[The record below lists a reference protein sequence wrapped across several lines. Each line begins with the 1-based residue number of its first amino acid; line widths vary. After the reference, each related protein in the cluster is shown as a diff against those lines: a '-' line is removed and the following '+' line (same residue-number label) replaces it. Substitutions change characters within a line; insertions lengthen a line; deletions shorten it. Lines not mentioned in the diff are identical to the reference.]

1 MNNKSIW
8 DNFFDDSIFKPINKN
23 IETDVAIIGGGITG
37 LSIAYF
43 LKSSN
48 LDVCLFERNK
58 IGAGITSKTTAKI
71 TYLEEGLISKIKNI
85 YNKKVAYDYYS
96 SQKHAINLLE
106 NIINENKIEC
116 DFKKVYSYYFATNQ
130 KDIQKIKEEETLIK
144 SFNEDVRVVH
154 NLPDGLKILYG
165 ITVPNTYIF
174 NPIKYLNSIKNIIKN
189 KINIYEN
196 SKVTKFDK
204 IEDFYILKVN
214 NFTVKAK
221 YVVVSSHYPY
231 FLFPYLM
238 PLKCSLEKSYI
249 GVFKTKE
256 ESNFS
261 AISESNP
268 VLSVRYLEC
277 NKDKY
282 KLILTGSHNII
293 NNLNEENNFKEIC
306 KKEPD
311 YIWSNIDI
319 MTKDSMPYIG
329 SISKNLFIATGYNTW
344 GMTNG
349 TLAGEIISD
358 KILKRENEYAKLF
371 NPKRHNNLNTIIKY
385 PLYAIFSSYA
395 LINSKINKNKS
406 WYKNVTFKKING
418 INVGIYKD
426 ELGKNHIVKTNCPHL
441 GCTLIFNSIEK
452 TWDCPCH
459 ASRFD
464 IDGNVISGPSNYDIS
479 FK

>member
-8 DNFFDDSIFKPINKN
+8 DNFYDAESIKQIENN
-23 IETDVAIIGGGITG
+23 IEIDVAIIGGGITG
-37 LSIAYF
+37 LSIGYF
-43 LKSSN
+43 LKNSD
-48 LDVCLFERNK
+48 LDVCIFERNK
-58 IGAGITSKTTAKI
+58 VGSGITSKTTAKI
-71 TYLEEGLISKIKNI
+71 TYLEQGLIAKIKNI
-85 YNKKVAYDYYS
+85 YNEKVAYSYYS
-96 SQKHAINLLE
+96 SQKHAISLLE
-106 NIINENKIEC
+106 NIINKNKIDC
-116 DFKKVYSYYFATNQ
+116 DLKRVYSYYFATNN
-130 KDIQKIKEEETLIK
+130 KDIQKIKDEEELLK
-144 SFNEDVRVVH
+144 NFNEDVRVIY
-154 NLPDGLKILYG
+154 NLPDGLKIHYG

-174 NPIKYLNSIKNIIKN
+174 NPIKYLQAIKKIIKN
-189 KINIYEN
+189 KVNIYEN

-204 IEDFYILKVN
+204 VGDFYILKVN
-214 NFTVKAK
+214 NLTVKAK
-221 YVVVSSHYPY
+221 YVVVASHYPY

-256 ESNFS
+256 KSNFS

-268 VLSVRYLEC
+268 VLSIRYLEH

-282 KLILTGSHNII
+282 KLILTGSHNIV

-306 KKEPD
+306 KRTPD
-311 YIWSNIDI
+311 YLWSNIDI
-319 MTKDSMPYIG
+319 MTKDNMPYIG
-329 SISKNLFIATGYNTW
+329 VISDNLFIATGYNTW

-358 KILKRENEYAKLF
+358 KILKRDNEYAKLF
-371 NPKRHNNLNTIIKY
+371 NPKRHNNLSTIIKY
-385 PLYAIFSSYA
+385 PLYGIFSSYA
-395 LINSKINKNKS
+395 FINSKINKNKS
-406 WYKNVTFKKING
+406 WYKNVTFQKING
-418 INVGIYKD
+418 INVAIYTD
-426 ELGKNHIVKTNCPHL
+426 EKGEKHIVKTNCPHL

>member
-8 DNFFDDSIFKPINKN
+8 DNFFYDKDLKTIDKN

-37 LSIAYF
+37 LSIGYF
-43 LKSSN
+43 LKNSD
-48 LDVCLFERNK
+48 LDVCIFERNK
-58 IGAGITSKTTAKI
+58 IASGITSKTTAKI
-71 TYLEEGLISKIKNI
+71 TYLQEGLISKINKI
-85 YNKKVAYDYYS
+85 YNKKIAYDYYS
-96 SQKHAINLLE
+96 SQKHAISLLE
-106 NIINENKIEC
+106 NIINENKIDC
-116 DFKKVYSYYFATNQ
+116 DLKRVYSYYFATNN
-130 KDIQKIKEEETLIK
+130 KDIQKIKDEEKLLK
-144 SFNEDVRVVH
+144 SFNEDVRVIH
-154 NLPDGLKILYG
+154 NLPDGLKIHYG
-165 ITVPNTYIF
+165 ITVPNTYVF
-174 NPIKYLNSIKNIIKN
+174 NPIKYLQAIKKIIKN
-189 KINIYEN
+189 EVNIYEN
-196 SKVTKFDK
+196 SKVIKFDK

-221 YVVVSSHYPY
+221 YVVVASHYPY

-268 VLSVRYLEC
+268 VLSIRYLDY
-277 NKDKY
+277 NKEKY
-282 KLILTGSHNII
+282 KLILTGSHNIV
-293 NNLNEENNFKEIC
+293 NNLNEENNFKEIY
-306 KKEPD
+306 KKGPD

-319 MTKDSMPYIG
+319 MTKDNMPYIG
-329 SISKNLFIATGYNTW
+329 EISNNLFIATGYNTW

-349 TLAGEIISD
+349 TLAGEIISGL
-358 KILKRENEYAKLF
+358 ILKRDNEYAKLF

-395 LINSKINKNKS
+395 LIYSKINKNKS
-406 WYKNVTFKKING
+406 WYKNVILKKIDG
-418 INVGIYKD
+418 VNVGIYKD
-426 ELGKNHIVKTNCPHL
+426 ENGCEHIVKTNCPHL
-441 GCTLIFNSIEK
+441 GCTLIFNSVEK

-464 IDGNVISGPSNYDIS
+464 IDGNVISGPSNYDIR